1 MKVEEEGDESH
12 FFEPPSNDVNN
23 TSTSIINTSN
33 SNPNDKNNEISDDCP
48 RNVRVH
54 DHDNEHCFDDL
65 RSIQMSQREDIARV
79 RSMGLDVDDDNEPV
93 PKIFPMRMK

>member
-1 MKVEEEGDESH
+1 MKVTFLSLH
-12 FFEPPSNDVNN
+12 PKM
-23 TSTSIINTSN
+23 STIHRLSIINTSN

-48 RNVRVH
+48 RNVRVQ
-54 DHDNEHCFDDL
+54 DHDNEHCLDDL